1 MNGKWLSLL
10 FASMFAGLSVL
21 AVLSLPPKA
30 DAIPAFSRKYGTSC
44 TTCHS
49 DFPKLND
56 FGKAFKDAGFKFPK
70 DDESFLKTPPVL
82 LGAPA
87 QAELWPHVVYPGSI
101 PGLLPVGLRYNTYY
115 QQISA
120 NRNNFNEVLPA
131 GTIGNFIPKSD
142 FQPGFFSIFTAGN
155 FGTGIS
161 WWVDDDISVAGANA
175 NGALGDGYLKFNDV
189 SRFLKLPKDSLN
201 LRAGQFELDLPFSQA
216 RTWNL
221 SGWDIF
227 SEANVGIQNGL
238 GPAQNV
244 NNGSKLED
252 PANGVE
258 FSGGHIYQGY
268 HYSVAVFDQNTTG
281 VAPTAPNIGPQNGVS
296 FNSDANF
303 KDLYGR
309 LVYRFNLEKDP
320 ASRNDVQ
327 AAGTMG
333 PRDHTYLALGTF
345 YFYGRTA
352 QPFSGVQ
359 ADGVTPTVLTAREPF
374 YRIGGDVNFNYRN
387 LNVFGV
393 YVAAHDHNL
402 LPVTAPGAAGIT
414 GFAPGSAATF
424 SGGFL
429 EADYLALPW
438 AMTIMRFDQVKSS
451 ADRINF
457 IEYNPASPPG
467 SSFFSP
473 YSATRNRFTP
483 GEQFLIHANIKASVE
498 YQIMPQQIVYNPAT
512 GEIITGPFRTN
523 ALIVGLEW
531 VY

>member
-1 MNGKWLSLL
+1 MIGKRLSLL
-10 FASMFAGLSVL
+10 FLVVLVALSFLPSAS
-21 AVLSLPPKA
+21 
-30 DAIPAFSRKYGTSC
+30 AIPAFSRRYGTSC

-70 DDESFLKTPPVL
+70 DDESFLKEPPTL

-87 QAELWPHVVYPGSI
+87 QRELWPHTVYPGSI
-101 PGLLPVGLRYNTYY
+101 PGNLPVGLRYNTYY
-115 QQISA
+115 QQVSS
-120 NRNNFNEVLPA
+120 NRNNFNLALPA
-131 GTIGNFIPKSD
+131 GTVGSFIPKSD
-142 FQPGFFSIFTAGN
+142 FQPGYFSIFTAGN
-155 FGTGIS
+155 FGTGIAF
-161 WWVDDDISVAGANA
+161 WVDDDISVAGANV
-175 NGALGDGYLKFNDV
+175 NGALGDGYLKFNDL

-227 SEANVGIQNGL
+227 SEANIGIQNGL

-244 NNGSKLED
+244 NNGAAMED
-252 PANGVE
+252 AANGIE
-258 FSGGHIYQGY
+258 FSGGHAYQGY
-268 HYSVAVFDQNTTG
+268 HYSFAVFDQNTTG
-281 VAPTAPNIGPQNGVS
+281 VNISPPNVGPQNAVA

-303 KDLYGR
+303 KDMYGR
-309 LVYRFNLEKDP
+309 LAYRFNLEKDA
-320 ASRNDVQ
+320 ASRNEVQ
-327 AAGTMG
+327 AAGAMG

-352 QPFSGVQ
+352 QPFSGVL

-374 YRIGGDVNFNYRN
+374 YRIGGDVNFNYRTFN
-387 LNVFGV
+387 LFGV
-393 YVAAHDHNL
+393 YMAAHDRNE
-402 LPVTAPGAAGIT
+402 LPVTATGAAGIT
-414 GFAPGSAATF
+414 SFTPSAPATF

-438 AMTIMRFDQVKSS
+438 AMTIMRWDQVKSS

-457 IEYNPASPPG
+457 IQYDPTAPPS

-498 YQIMPQQIVYNPAT
+498 YQIMPEQIVYNPAT
-512 GEIITGPFRTN
+512 GAVITGPFRTN
-523 ALIVGLEW
+523 ALIVGLEF

>member
-1 MNGKWLSLL
+1 MMRKRLSLL
-10 FASMFAGLSVL
+10 FLAGFV
-21 AVLSLPPKA
+21 ALSLSPSA
-30 DAIPAFSRKYGTSC
+30 MAIPAFSRRYGTSC

-70 DDESFLKTPPVL
+70 DDESFLKQPPTL

-87 QAELWPHVVYPGSI
+87 QAELWPHTVYPGSI
-101 PGLLPVGLRYNTYY
+101 PGQLPVGLRYNTYY
-115 QQISA
+115 QQIGA
-120 NRNNFNEVLPA
+120 NRNNFNQVLPA
-131 GTIGNFIPKSD
+131 GTVGNFIPKSD
-142 FQPGFFSIFTAGN
+142 FQPGYFSIFTAGSM
-155 FGTGIS
+155 GTGIS

-175 NGALGDGYLKFNDV
+175 NGALGDGYLKFNDL

-201 LRAGQFELDLPFSQA
+201 LRAGQFELDLPVSQA

-227 SEANVGIQNGL
+227 SEQNVGIQNGL

-244 NNGSKLED
+244 TNGSAMED
-252 PANGVE
+252 AANGVE
-258 FSGGHIYQGY
+258 FSGGHAYGGY
-268 HYSVAVFDQNTTG
+268 HYSFAVFDQNTTG
-281 VAPTAPNIGPQNGVS
+281 VNISPPNIGPQNAVA

-303 KDLYGR
+303 KDMYGR
-309 LVYRFNLEKDP
+309 LAYRFNLEKDP
-320 ASRNDVQ
+320 VSRNDVQ
-327 AAGTMG
+327 AAGTTG
-333 PRDHTYLALGTF
+333 PRDHTYLTLGSF

-352 QPFSGVQ
+352 TPFSGVL
-359 ADGVTPTVLTAREPF
+359 ADGVTPAVLTAREPF
-374 YRIGGDVNFNYRN
+374 YRIGGDVNFNYRT

-393 YVAAHDHNL
+393 YLAAHDRNE

-414 GFAPGSAATF
+414 SFAPSSPVTF
-424 SGGFL
+424 SGGFA

-438 AMTIMRFDQVKSS
+438 AMTIMRWDQVKSS

-483 GEQFLIHANIKASVE
+483 GEQFLIHANIKTSIE

-512 GEIITGPFRTN
+512 GAVITGPFRTN
-523 ALIVGLEW
+523 ALIVGLEFL
-531 VY
+531 Y

>member
-1 MNGKWLSLL
+1 MNSKWRSLP
-10 FASMFAGLSVL
+10 FATVL
-21 AVLSLPPKA
+21 AVVSMLVVLSLPPSA
-30 DAIPAFSRKYGTSC
+30 SAIPAFSRRYGTSC

-70 DDESFLKTPPVL
+70 DDESFLKAPPVL

-87 QAELWPHVVYPGSI
+87 QAELWPHTVYPGSI

-115 QQISA
+115 QQVSA
-120 NRNNFNEVLPA
+120 NRNNFNLALPA
-131 GTIGNFIPKSD
+131 GTVGNFIPKSD
-142 FQPGFFSIFTAGN
+142 FQPGYFSIFTAGN

-175 NGALGDGYLKFNDV
+175 NGALGDAYLKFNDL

-238 GPAQNV
+238 GPQQFV
-244 NNGSKLED
+244 NNGSALED
-252 PANGVE
+252 AANGIE

-281 VAPTAPNIGPQNGVS
+281 LTISPPNVAPQNAVA

-309 LVYRFNLEKDP
+309 FVYRFNLEKDP
-320 ASRNDVQ
+320 VSRDDVQ
-327 AAGTMG
+327 AAGAMG
-333 PRDHTYLALGTF
+333 PRDHTFLALGAF
-345 YFYGRTA
+345 YLYGRTA
-352 QPFSGVQ
+352 QPLSGVL

-374 YRIGGDVNFNYRN
+374 YRIGGDVNFNYRTF
-387 LNVFGV
+387 NVFGV
-393 YVAAHDHNL
+393 YLAAHDHNL
-402 LPVTAPGAAGIT
+402 LPVTAPGAAGVT
-414 GFAPGSAATF
+414 GFTPGAAATF
-424 SGGFL
+424 SGGFA

-438 AMTIMRFDQVKSS
+438 AMTIMRWDQVKSS

-457 IEYNPASPPG
+457 IQYDPTAPPG

-483 GEQFLIHANIKASVE
+483 GEQFLIHANIKTSIE
-498 YQIMPQQIVYNPAT
+498 YQIMPKQIVYNPAT
-512 GEIITGPFRTN
+512 GLPHTGPFRTN
-523 ALIVGLEW
+523 ALIVGLEFA
-531 VY
+531 Y